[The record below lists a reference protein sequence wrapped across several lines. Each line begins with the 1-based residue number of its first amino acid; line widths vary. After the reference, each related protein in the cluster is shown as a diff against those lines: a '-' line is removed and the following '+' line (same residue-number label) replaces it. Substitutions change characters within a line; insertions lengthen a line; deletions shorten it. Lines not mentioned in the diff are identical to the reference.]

1 MLKRLK
7 DEVCDEISEEVIIND
22 IKPTE
27 HFEKLILNNAVVK
40 INYVSSRKW
49 KKLLK
54 CVIK

>member
-27 HFEKLILNNAVVK
+27 YLEKLVLNNAVGK
-40 INYVSSRKW
+40 MEDNRKQE
-49 KKLLK
+49 
-54 CVIK
+54 VEEIIEIMN